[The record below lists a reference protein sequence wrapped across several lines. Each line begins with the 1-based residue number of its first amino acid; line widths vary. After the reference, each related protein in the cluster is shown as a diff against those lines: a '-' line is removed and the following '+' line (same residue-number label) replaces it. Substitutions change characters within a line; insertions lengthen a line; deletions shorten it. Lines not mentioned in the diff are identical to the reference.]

1 MFEIKEKSFYLNGEK
16 FHIYS
21 GSMHYFRI
29 PHEYWEDR
37 LLKLKAAGF
46 NTVETYVAWN
56 MHEPREGEFC
66 FEGQSDVVRFIEH
79 HFDHIPHYMEHY
91 GQNYGLILYHTEI
104 EGNYPDT
111 AIYADGVHDIAYVY
125 VNKKFVGKFNRA
137 VPRLS

>member
-21 GSMHYFRI
+21 GAMHYFRI

-66 FEGQSDVVRFIEH
+66 FEGQSDVVRFIETA
-79 HFDHIPHYMEHY
+79 
-91 GQNYGLILYHTEI
+91 QKVGLYVIVRPGPYICAEWDFGGFPAWLLKHEDLQVRCY
-104 EGNYPDT
+104 EG
-111 AIYADGVHDIAYVY
+111 H
-125 VNKKFVGKFNRA
+125 
-137 VPRLS
+137 